1 MKKFKFRLEKIL
13 QYRDS
18 LKQER
23 LRELQLANEKLR
35 TAEVRLEELK
45 TEFENNHYS
54 DGQILQVEEVYIRSA
69 YSERLKQ
76 EISRQHT
83 HIDECKAD
91 VEQARNIYIEASR
104 EAEVL
109 VKLKDKKQ
117 EAFNEYVA
125 KQEEIFLDELVTQ
138 RIGIQK

>member
-35 TAEVRLEELK
+35 AAEVRLEELK